1 MQLMGIRD
9 SMSDEVIII
18 LEIRRTVQNR
28 TEQGSTSQDRTEQGN
43 VEQDK
48 TARSSV
54 VLKLTSSMSSPS
66 SAMQVATSTLVSPRL
81 NDCNAT

>member
-1 MQLMGIRD
+1 
-9 SMSDEVIII
+9 MSDEVILI
-18 LEIRRTVQNR
+18 LEFRPTEQNR
-28 TEQGSTSQDRTEQGN
+28 IGSTNQDRAEQGN